1 MEHNQ
6 RLCEVAPLQFCQ
18 ARVKLYFYNVYL
30 ITQLK
35 KNTQYLRNMS
45 NQAKKDIPIEGI
57 ITLASQLI
65 ELIKTGIEKRG
76 LLRERVNRLEQALLK
91 AAEYNLVQD
100 ERIKA
105 LEEK

>member
-1 MEHNQ
+1 
-6 RLCEVAPLQFCQ
+6 
-18 ARVKLYFYNVYL
+18 
-30 ITQLK
+30 
-35 KNTQYLRNMS
+35 MS

-57 ITLASQLI
+57 FTLASQLI
-65 ELIKTGIEKRG
+65 DLIKTGIEKRG

-105 LEEK
+105 LEDK

>member
-1 MEHNQ
+1 
-6 RLCEVAPLQFCQ
+6 
-18 ARVKLYFYNVYL
+18 
-30 ITQLK
+30 
-35 KNTQYLRNMS
+35 MS
-45 NQAKKDIPIEGI
+45 NQSNKAIPIDGI

-65 ELIKTGIEKRG
+65 DLIKTGIEKRG

-91 AAEYNLVQD
+91 AAEYNLIQD

>member
-1 MEHNQ
+1 
-6 RLCEVAPLQFCQ
+6 
-18 ARVKLYFYNVYL
+18 
-30 ITQLK
+30 
-35 KNTQYLRNMS
+35 MS

-57 ITLASQLI
+57 FTLASQLI

-91 AAEYNLVQD
+91 AAEYNLIQD

-105 LEEK
+105 LEDK

>member
-1 MEHNQ
+1 
-6 RLCEVAPLQFCQ
+6 
-18 ARVKLYFYNVYL
+18 
-30 ITQLK
+30 
-35 KNTQYLRNMS
+35 MS

-57 ITLASQLI
+57 FTLASQLI

-105 LEEK
+105 LEER

>member
-1 MEHNQ
+1 
-6 RLCEVAPLQFCQ
+6 
-18 ARVKLYFYNVYL
+18 
-30 ITQLK
+30 
-35 KNTQYLRNMS
+35 MS
-45 NQAKKDIPIEGI
+45 NQANKAIPIEGI
-57 ITLASQLI
+57 FTLASQLI
-65 ELIKTGIEKRG
+65 DLIKSGIEKRG

>member
-1 MEHNQ
+1 
-6 RLCEVAPLQFCQ
+6 
-18 ARVKLYFYNVYL
+18 
-30 ITQLK
+30 
-35 KNTQYLRNMS
+35 MS
-45 NQAKKDIPIEGI
+45 KQNIPIPVDGI
-57 ITLASQLI
+57 FTLASQLI
-65 ELIKTGIEKRG
+65 DLIKTSIEKRG

>member
-1 MEHNQ
+1 
-6 RLCEVAPLQFCQ
+6 
-18 ARVKLYFYNVYL
+18 
-30 ITQLK
+30 
-35 KNTQYLRNMS
+35 MS

-57 ITLASQLI
+57 FTLASQLI
-65 ELIKTGIEKRG
+65 DLIKSGIEKRG

-91 AAEYNLVQD
+91 AAEYNLIQD

>member
-1 MEHNQ
+1 
-6 RLCEVAPLQFCQ
+6 
-18 ARVKLYFYNVYL
+18 
-30 ITQLK
+30 
-35 KNTQYLRNMS
+35 MS
-45 NQAKKDIPIEGI
+45 NQAKKHIPIDVI

-91 AAEYNLVQD
+91 AAEYNLIQD

-105 LEEK
+105 LEDK

>member
-1 MEHNQ
+1 
-6 RLCEVAPLQFCQ
+6 
-18 ARVKLYFYNVYL
+18 
-30 ITQLK
+30 
-35 KNTQYLRNMS
+35 MS
-45 NQAKKDIPIEGI
+45 NQAKKDIPIDGI

-105 LEEK
+105 LEER

>member
-1 MEHNQ
+1 
-6 RLCEVAPLQFCQ
+6 
-18 ARVKLYFYNVYL
+18 
-30 ITQLK
+30 
-35 KNTQYLRNMS
+35 MS

-57 ITLASQLI
+57 FTLASQLI

-91 AAEYNLVQD
+91 AAEYNLIQD

-105 LEEK
+105 LEER

>member
-1 MEHNQ
+1 
-6 RLCEVAPLQFCQ
+6 
-18 ARVKLYFYNVYL
+18 
-30 ITQLK
+30 
-35 KNTQYLRNMS
+35 MS
-45 NQAKKDIPIEGI
+45 NQSNKAIPIDGI

-65 ELIKTGIEKRG
+65 DLIKTGIEKRG

-105 LEEK
+105 LEDK

>member
-1 MEHNQ
+1 
-6 RLCEVAPLQFCQ
+6 
-18 ARVKLYFYNVYL
+18 
-30 ITQLK
+30 
-35 KNTQYLRNMS
+35 MS
-45 NQAKKDIPIEGI
+45 NQSNKAIPIDGI

-65 ELIKTGIEKRG
+65 DLIKTGIEKRG

-105 LEEK
+105 LEER

>member
-1 MEHNQ
+1 
-6 RLCEVAPLQFCQ
+6 
-18 ARVKLYFYNVYL
+18 
-30 ITQLK
+30 
-35 KNTQYLRNMS
+35 MS
-45 NQAKKDIPIEGI
+45 NQANKDIPIEGI
-57 ITLASQLI
+57 FTLASQLI
-65 ELIKTGIEKRG
+65 DLIKTGIEKRG

>member
-1 MEHNQ
+1 
-6 RLCEVAPLQFCQ
+6 
-18 ARVKLYFYNVYL
+18 
-30 ITQLK
+30 
-35 KNTQYLRNMS
+35 MS
-45 NQAKKDIPIEGI
+45 NQSNKSIPIDGI

-65 ELIKTGIEKRG
+65 DLIKSGIEKRG

-105 LEEK
+105 LEER

>member
-1 MEHNQ
+1 
-6 RLCEVAPLQFCQ
+6 
-18 ARVKLYFYNVYL
+18 
-30 ITQLK
+30 
-35 KNTQYLRNMS
+35 MS
-45 NQAKKDIPIEGI
+45 NQSNKAIPIDGI

-65 ELIKTGIEKRG
+65 DLIKTGIEKRG

-105 LEEK
+105 VEEK

>member
-1 MEHNQ
+1 
-6 RLCEVAPLQFCQ
+6 
-18 ARVKLYFYNVYL
+18 
-30 ITQLK
+30 
-35 KNTQYLRNMS
+35 MS

-57 ITLASQLI
+57 FTLASQLI

-91 AAEYNLVQD
+91 AAEYNLIQD

>member
-1 MEHNQ
+1 
-6 RLCEVAPLQFCQ
+6 
-18 ARVKLYFYNVYL
+18 
-30 ITQLK
+30 
-35 KNTQYLRNMS
+35 MS

-57 ITLASQLI
+57 FTLASQLI
-65 ELIKTGIEKRG
+65 DLIKSGIEKRG

-105 LEEK
+105 LEDK